1 MLKSIKRSDSYLL
14 ESSSS
19 NNSTSNIITTST
31 NNTQNSLLKRTT
43 KPNVSSTRAP
53 SFTFSR
59 LLSEDAFNYNINSNS
74 NNTNIN
80 NPNNNNSKYST
91 IHGISSSSRRNN
103 FLKVCSWPF
112 TKIESFH
119 DSITKN
125 DNDNDVDNDNI
136 VEFADDQS
144 TLGNDDGNTKHLT
157 IADYSNI
164 KRKNF
169 GGLISDSNGSGNG
182 IHGYNY
188 TLGGPNNGSS
198 GPLTGINPSLENINH
213 VANEKFHKVFNRVKR
228 PPVEQNNKRR
238 CVLLSNLNESM
249 GLNSVLQQVCGGP
262 LEKLTVLSNGKIEL
276 FFIFP
281 EHAKQ
286 FYTYGKATGLL
297 MVNGVKLKVEW
308 LNDENNLVNSTLSS
322 SLMSDILHNGCRRC
336 LIISKNI
343 PGKRIR
349 NGDKMFYPEPD
360 IHYSTNL
367 NFEEIKNDFNK
378 FGKVLDIGS
387 VISRKLCFSVF
398 YYDIRCAILAKQEL
412 DLIGSELNKK
422 YKDWSI
428 WYGKDIT
435 DRACFVL

>member
-1 MLKSIKRSDSYLL
+1 M
-14 ESSSS
+14 
-19 NNSTSNIITTST
+19 
-31 NNTQNSLLKRTT
+31 
-43 KPNVSSTRAP
+43 
-53 SFTFSR
+53 
-59 LLSEDAFNYNINSNS
+59 
-74 NNTNIN
+74 
-80 NPNNNNSKYST
+80 
-91 IHGISSSSRRNN
+91 
-103 FLKVCSWPF
+103 
-112 TKIESFH
+112 
-119 DSITKN
+119 
-125 DNDNDVDNDNI
+125 
-136 VEFADDQS
+136 
-144 TLGNDDGNTKHLT
+144 
-157 IADYSNI
+157 
-164 KRKNF
+164 
-169 GGLISDSNGSGNG
+169 
-182 IHGYNY
+182 
-188 TLGGPNNGSS
+188 
-198 GPLTGINPSLENINH
+198 
-213 VANEKFHKVFNRVKR
+213 FNRVKR

-387 VISRKLCFSVF
+387 VISRKLCFSIF

-412 DLIGSELNKK
+412 DLIGSELNKNIK
-422 YKDWSI
+422 IGLFGMVKISLIVLVLSYDNQGYLNSCYNKQPTNQPKDNTYLSLSLRYYVYISSCWCNFFLQLYFLI
-428 WYGKDIT
+428 WTNCQHCKQISNSS
-435 DRACFVL
+435 

>member
-59 LLSEDAFNYNINSNS
+59 LLSEDTFNYNTNSNS
-74 NNTNIN
+74 NNTNIH

-169 GGLISDSNGSGNG
+169 GGLISDSNGGGNG

-276 FFIFP
+276 FFIFSNMQNNFI
-281 EHAKQ
+281 H
-286 FYTYGKATGLL
+286 
-297 MVNGVKLKVEW
+297 MVKPR
-308 LNDENNLVNSTLSS
+308 VNSTLSS

-387 VISRKLCFSVF
+387 VISRKLCFSIF